1 MIREIVI
8 VSGKGGTGKTSLA
21 AAFAALAKNGILCD
35 ADVDAADLHLLMQPE
50 VKKRTDFMGGSK
62 AVINP
67 DLCTGCGTCRTLCR
81 FDAISD
87 RYEVDPIR
95 CEGCGVCVDFC
106 PEQAIDFPVQR
117 CGEWY
122 ISATRFGPM
131 VHARLGIAEE
141 NSGRLVSLV
150 RKETRQL
157 AEERGLELILTD
169 GPPGIGCP
177 VIAAIGG
184 ATALVIVV
192 EPTVSGIHDMER
204 VVDLAAHFRV
214 PGMVIVNKYDLN
226 VEMTETIEQLA
237 VQRNLVVLGR
247 VPFDPVFTR
256 SMVQGQT
263 LFEYGEETPTRQVV
277 RDIWAKI
284 ISSPS
289 MNPLG
294 SWISKQPFND
304 DGEGFMVRVAI
315 PSEGNGGLDGRRAGH
330 FGHCDVFTCIDVEDG
345 QIQAVHILPN
355 QEHVQGGCMV
365 PVNLLAQAGVN
376 ALVVGGIGMRPLMG
390 FRQVGIEVYHDGERP
405 EIRPVVEDFLAGRL
419 PRISDDQ
426 VCGGG
431 GH

>member
-8 VSGKGGTGKTSLA
+8 VSGKGGTGKTSLT
-21 AAFAALAKNGILCD
+21 AAFAALAKNSILCD

-50 VKKRTDFMGGSK
+50 VKEQTDFMGGSK
-62 AVINP
+62 AVIDP

-106 PEQAIDFPVQR
+106 PEQAIGFPVQR
-117 CGEWY
+117 CGEWFV
-122 ISATRFGPM
+122 SDTRFGPM

-150 RKETRQL
+150 RTKTRQL
-157 AEERGLELILTD
+157 AEARGLELILTD

-214 PGMVIVNKYDLN
+214 PGMVIVNKFDLN
-226 VEMTETIEQLA
+226 VGMTEAIEQLA
-237 VQRNLVVLGR
+237 EKRNILVLGR

-256 SMVQGQT
+256 AMVQGQT
-263 LFEYGEETPTRQVV
+263 LFEYGEESPTRRVV

-284 ISSPS
+284 VSSPS

-294 SWISKQPFND
+294 IVDFK
-304 DGEGFMVRVAI
+304 A
-315 PSEGNGGLDGRRAGH
+315 
-330 FGHCDVFTCIDVEDG
+330 T
-345 QIQAVHILPN
+345 IQ
-355 QEHVQGGCMV
+355 
-365 PVNLLAQAGVN
+365 
-376 ALVVGGIGMRPLMG
+376 
-390 FRQVGIEVYHDGERP
+390 
-405 EIRPVVEDFLAGRL
+405 
-419 PRISDDQ
+419 
-426 VCGGG
+426 
-431 GH
+431 

>member
-50 VKKRTDFMGGSK
+50 VKERTDFMGGSK

-150 RKETRQL
+150 RKETRKL

-226 VEMTETIEQLA
+226 VEMTEAIEKLA

-294 SWISKQPFND
+294 IVDFK
-304 DGEGFMVRVAI
+304 
-315 PSEGNGGLDGRRAGH
+315 
-330 FGHCDVFTCIDVEDG
+330 TT
-345 QIQAVHILPN
+345 IQ
-355 QEHVQGGCMV
+355 
-365 PVNLLAQAGVN
+365 
-376 ALVVGGIGMRPLMG
+376 
-390 FRQVGIEVYHDGERP
+390 
-405 EIRPVVEDFLAGRL
+405 
-419 PRISDDQ
+419 
-426 VCGGG
+426 
-431 GH
+431 

>member
-8 VSGKGGTGKTSLA
+8 VSGKGGTGKTSLT
-21 AAFAALAKNGILCD
+21 AAFAALAKNSILCD

-50 VKKRTDFMGGSK
+50 VKEQTDFMGGSK
-62 AVINP
+62 AVIDP

-106 PEQAIDFPVQR
+106 PEQAIAFPVQR

-122 ISATRFGPM
+122 VSDTRFGPM

-141 NSGRLVSLV
+141 NSGRLVSLI
-150 RKETRQL
+150 RTETKKR
-157 AEERGLELILTD
+157 AEERGLDLILTD

-204 VVDLAAHFRV
+204 VVDLAAHFKV
-214 PGMVIVNKYDLN
+214 PGMVIVNKFDLN
-226 VEMTETIEQLA
+226 IKMTETIEKLA
-237 VQRNLVVLGR
+237 VKRNIVVLGR
-247 VPFDPVFTR
+247 VPFDPVFTH
-256 SMVQGQT
+256 SMVQGQN

-284 ISSPS
+284 VSSPS

-294 SWISKQPFND
+294 IVDFK
-304 DGEGFMVRVAI
+304 A
-315 PSEGNGGLDGRRAGH
+315 
-330 FGHCDVFTCIDVEDG
+330 T
-345 QIQAVHILPN
+345 IQ
-355 QEHVQGGCMV
+355 
-365 PVNLLAQAGVN
+365 
-376 ALVVGGIGMRPLMG
+376 
-390 FRQVGIEVYHDGERP
+390 
-405 EIRPVVEDFLAGRL
+405 
-419 PRISDDQ
+419 
-426 VCGGG
+426 
-431 GH
+431 